1 MLSGWIKQSRLDLPP
16 LVIVLQRYLRELQA
30 IEAEQPISASITEFR
45 KQCRPLVK
53 EQAQRARVGL
63 PASHIDQLFDEI
75 QALLRSWGPD
85 YYEDS
90 RKTLERAIAL
100 RADPW
105 SKVEQKRQL
114 NELMRLIYRQ
124 QQTRKDHEPLSLW
137 SDVTNHLRQNGL
149 NLEADEIILLC
160 YFQAIDAIENEEQ
173 FQLSMAGMR
182 KRCYQMIKEKA
193 LLLANG
199 LKSALLYQ
207 DIVKT
212 LEERHL
218 DAAYDD
224 YQLLNQQEQELA
236 SAALRSLSEDDHLKR
251 PTSCSSIDSTLSL
264 SVGS

>member
-1 MLSGWIKQSRLDLPP
+1 MTLGPKKRKQQLNYLHQILLTIYEQRSKTALSFWIMLSGWIKQSRLDLPP

-63 PASHIDQLFDEI
+63 PASHIAQLFDEI

-160 YFQAIDAIENEEQ
+160 YFQAYDDIENEEQ
-173 FQLSMAGMR
+173 FQVKELSYKDIRVWLFNSKGN
-182 KRCYQMIKEKA
+182 RC
-193 LLLANG
+193 
-199 LKSALLYQ
+199 S
-207 DIVKT
+207 V
-212 LEERHL
+212 
-218 DAAYDD
+218 
-224 YQLLNQQEQELA
+224 
-236 SAALRSLSEDDHLKR
+236 AALRKR
-251 PTSCSSIDSTLSL
+251 VSRAICRLEKAYFLFIH
-264 SVGS
+264 